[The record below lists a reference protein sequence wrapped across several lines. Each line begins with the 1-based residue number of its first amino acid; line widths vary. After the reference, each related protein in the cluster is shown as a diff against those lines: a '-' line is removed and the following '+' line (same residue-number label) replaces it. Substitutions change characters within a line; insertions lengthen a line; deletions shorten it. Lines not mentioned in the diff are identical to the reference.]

1 MSSLIK
7 YIGINEAKAITIIAI
22 IIIAVFTA
30 VLFSG
35 L

>member
-1 MSSLIK
+1 MSPLIK
-7 YIGINEAKAITIIAI
+7 YIVINEAKAITIIAI

-30 VLFSG
+30 VQFSG